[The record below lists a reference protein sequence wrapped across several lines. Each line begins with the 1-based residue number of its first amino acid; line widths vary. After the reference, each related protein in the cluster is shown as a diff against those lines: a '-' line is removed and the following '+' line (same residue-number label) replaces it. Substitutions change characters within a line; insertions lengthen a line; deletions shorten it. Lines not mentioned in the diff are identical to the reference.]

1 MGNPI
6 VSYALPLLA
15 DTAAVRP
22 YTHAMDET
30 DTDRRKRL
38 TFRSWHRGTKEADM
52 LLGRFADVH
61 LATLSQDQLAR
72 YEALLENPDPDLY
85 AWVTDLRPV
94 PAEFD
99 TDIMALL
106 KQVQNGPLSD

>member
-1 MGNPI
+1 
-6 VSYALPLLA
+6 
-15 DTAAVRP
+15 
-22 YTHAMDET
+22 MDQK

-52 LLGRFADVH
+52 LLGRFANLH
-61 LATLSQDQLAR
+61 LATLDAGQLDR

-85 AWVTDLRPV
+85 AWVTELRPV

-99 TDIMALL
+99 NNILVLL

>member
-1 MGNPI
+1 M
-6 VSYALPLLA
+6 A
-15 DTAAVRP
+15 
-22 YTHAMDET
+22 ET

-61 LATLSQDQLAR
+61 LATLDDGQLDR

-85 AWVTDLRPV
+85 AWVTELRPV

-99 TDIMALL
+99 NDILVLL
-106 KQVQNGPLSD
+106 KQVQSGPLSD

>member
-1 MGNPI
+1 
-6 VSYALPLLA
+6 
-15 DTAAVRP
+15 
-22 YTHAMDET
+22 MDET

>member
-1 MGNPI
+1 M
-6 VSYALPLLA
+6 A
-15 DTAAVRP
+15 
-22 YTHAMDET
+22 ET

-61 LATLSQDQLAR
+61 LATLDDGQLDR

-85 AWVTDLRPV
+85 AWVTELRPA

-99 TDIMALL
+99 NDILVLL
-106 KQVQNGPLSD
+106 KQVQSGPLSD

>member
-1 MGNPI
+1 
-6 VSYALPLLA
+6 
-15 DTAAVRP
+15 
-22 YTHAMDET
+22 MDET

-38 TFRSWHRGTKEADM
+38 VFRSWHRGTKEADM

-61 LATLSQDQLAR
+61 LASLDEAQLAR
-72 YEALLENPDPDLY
+72 YEALLENPDPDLN

-94 PAEFD
+94 PEEFD

>member
-1 MGNPI
+1 
-6 VSYALPLLA
+6 
-15 DTAAVRP
+15 
-22 YTHAMDET
+22 MDET

-38 TFRSWHRGTKEADM
+38 VFRSWHRGTKEADM

-61 LATLSQDQLAR
+61 LASLDEAQLAR

-85 AWVTDLRPV
+85 AWFTDLRPV
-94 PAEFD
+94 PEEFD